1 MTCSCYCINMQ
12 NGFTALHILYAP
24 PVHLWGFPHGSV
36 GKESSR
42 NAGDPCSIPGLGRSP
57 GEGIGY
63 PLQYSWASLMAQL
76 VKNLPAMWETWVWSL
91 SWEDSPGEG
100 KGYPLQYPGL
110 ENSMDHTVHTVHGV
124 AKSRTWLS
132 DFHFHLF
139 ISASPLVPG
148 SHLSFHCLHS
158 FAFSRM
164 SYSENYIVGSLS
176 DWLLSLVCT

>member
-1 MTCSCYCINMQ
+1 MTCRCYCINMQ

-91 SWEDSPGEG
+91 GWEGPPGEG
-100 KGYPLQYPGL
+100 KGYPLQYSGL
-110 ENSMDHTVHTVHGV
+110 ENSMDCPWDCKESDTTE
-124 AKSRTWLS
+124 RLS
-132 DFHFHLF
+132 HFYMLICHLYIF
-139 ISASPLVPG
+139 FDDICVKVFVKVWKMLTNLLNWVV
-148 SHLSFHCLHS
+148 SFL
-158 FAFSRM
+158 
-164 SYSENYIVGSLS
+164 IVEFWELFMYFG
-176 DWLLSLVCT
+176 

>member
-1 MTCSCYCINMQ
+1 MFLLRNQIVFFKYTMTCSCYCINMQ

-76 VKNLPAMWETWVWSL
+76 VKNLPAMWETWIRSL
-91 SWEDSPGEG
+91 GLEDSLEKG
-100 KGYPLQYPGL
+100 KA
-110 ENSMDHTVHTVHGV
+110 T
-124 AKSRTWLS
+124 
-132 DFHFHLF
+132 
-139 ISASPLVPG
+139 
-148 SHLSFHCLHS
+148 HS
-158 FAFSRM
+158 SILAWRITCIKQCM
-164 SYSENYIVGSLS
+164 K
-176 DWLLSLVCT
+176 